1 MTATTTGQVL
11 LVNNFDDREMYAE
24 YLRDAGLIVHAVADP
39 AVALGL
45 LPAICCD
52 VVITDLVFAPGA
64 MSGTAFMREIRARVD
79 PSTSIIVVSGCVRQ
93 EDREEARQA
102 GGDLFLIKPAL
113 PSAVLFEVRR
123 ALTLRKQG
131 CRIEWNWR
139 DLPPSASATPT
150 PSRRRRRHV
159 S

>member
-1 MTATTTGQVL
+1 MTAATAGQVL
-11 LVNNFDDREMYAE
+11 LVNSFDDREMYAE
-24 YLRDAGLIVHAVADP
+24 YLRDAGLIVHAIADP

-45 LPAICCD
+45 LPAISCD

-64 MSGTAFMREIRARVD
+64 ISGTAFTREVRGRLD

-93 EDREEARQA
+93 EDRDGARQA
-102 GGDLFLIKPAL
+102 GADLFLVKPAL

-123 ALTLRKQG
+123 ALALRKLG
-131 CRIEWNWR
+131 RRIEWNWH
-139 DLPPSASATPT
+139 DLPPSASAN
-150 PSRRRRRHV
+150 PSRRRRPRA